1 MDPKRVLQFAVDE
14 QVKFVDIRFT
24 DLPGGWHHVTVPIN
38 QFQPDWDFKT
48 VALIGLDKHRAF
60 VRARLQRFGWID
72 SNSDQIVTGVN
83 HRRLLKLQEWKR

>member
-38 QFQPDWDFKT
+38 QFNEDSFDSGIGFDASSLRGWASINES
-48 VALIGLDKHRAF
+48 VATFEAMG
-60 VRARLQRFGWID
+60 ID
-72 SNSDQIVTGVN
+72 PERGEFPVIVS
-83 HRRLLKLQEWKR
+83 